1 FPKSDTSK
9 VPILDRS
16 TAEKIGDRYLGS
28 LTDKVSQY
36 VAADTYTQL
45 TIDGKPYRVTPLEYA
60 DPIKWFNNQAKGIG
74 EYIKVDMVTG
84 NADLVDLKTPIKY
97 SDSEYFNRDVN
108 RHLRLKYPT
117 KIFKTPSFE
126 VDDEGNPF
134 YV

>member
-1 FPKSDTSK
+1 MIFQSKNYANVVTVTEKDFTEFPKTDTSK

-60 DPIKWFNNQAKGIG
+60 DPIK
-74 EYIKVDMVTG
+74 
-84 NADLVDLKTPIKY
+84 
-97 SDSEYFNRDVN
+97 
-108 RHLRLKYPT
+108 
-117 KIFKTPSFE
+117 
-126 VDDEGNPF
+126 
-134 YV
+134 